1 LEVSKKKKERAVKFE
16 RKKKIFL
23 RPDQRKKRRLII
35 ASTDLFDFEDN
46 KSKKVKKNFC
56 RKLNNF

>member
-23 RPDQRKKRRLII
+23 RPDQRKRRRLII

-46 KSKKVKKNFC
+46 KSKSKKNFC